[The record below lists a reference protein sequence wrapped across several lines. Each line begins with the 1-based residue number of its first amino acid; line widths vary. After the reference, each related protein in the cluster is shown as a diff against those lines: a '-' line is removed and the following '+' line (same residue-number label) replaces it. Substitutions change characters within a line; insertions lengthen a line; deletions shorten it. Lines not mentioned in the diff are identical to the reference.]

1 MPLRSGTWV
10 GRWIVAYFGGLPG
23 GALALIGTVFL
34 MNASTFMSVPML
46 SVHLQATL
54 GLGPLALGTVLS
66 LALVGPQLWPL
77 ATGPLADRF
86 GHRRFLLGGL
96 VLRAGAFAGLAVAAD
111 PIWLALAALALGLG
125 EASYE
130 SGVYG
135 LLARQPAVHRPRLFL
150 LNNQALNLGVIAGPA
165 LGFLAL
171 GLDPSGPFLASAV
184 AFAGLAAIMATAPW
198 ARRMASAGDAAGEDG
213 PGGDEDADDEAGASG
228 GLVRRVTRT
237 LTDPRF
243 LALSVAMLPWWFL
256 YTQLFVSFPIRF
268 VDLTGDEGSVGLVY
282 LVNGVVGLAVALMAL
297 PLFRRY
303 RETTILPV
311 GLVIA
316 VAALGIGLGA
326 EAAGVFLVFVGLY
339 TVAES
344 LVLPSADTAI
354 ARIARRGSE
363 STYFGLSDL
372 SGALGGA
379 LGHYVG
385 SWLILTQS
393 PRTAWWVFLAVGVAG
408 LAGLLAARRVLDR
421 GRG

>member
-130 SGVYG
+130 SGG
-135 LLARQPAVHRPRLFL
+135 LRT
-150 LNNQALNLGVIAGPA
+150 AGA
-165 LGFLAL
+165 AAG
-171 GLDPSGPFLASAV
+171 GPP
-184 AFAGLAAIMATAPW
+184 TAPLPAQQPGAQSRGDRGPGPGLPG
-198 ARRMASAGDAAGEDG
+198 ARSRPVRAVPGQRRGLCRARGDHGDRPLGAADG
-213 PGGDEDADDEAGASG
+213 VRGRRGRGGRPGGDEDADDEAGASG

-243 LALSVAMLPWWFL
+243 LALS
-256 YTQLFVSFPIRF
+256 SRCC
-268 VDLTGDEGSVGLVY
+268 
-282 LVNGVVGLAVALMAL
+282 
-297 PLFRRY
+297 
-303 RETTILPV
+303 
-311 GLVIA
+311 
-316 VAALGIGLGA
+316 
-326 EAAGVFLVFVGLY
+326 
-339 TVAES
+339 
-344 LVLPSADTAI
+344 
-354 ARIARRGSE
+354 
-363 STYFGLSDL
+363 
-372 SGALGGA
+372 LGGSFIPSCSCRSRSA
-379 LGHYVG
+379 
-385 SWLILTQS
+385 SST
-393 PRTAWWVFLAVGVAG
+393 
-408 LAGLLAARRVLDR
+408 
-421 GRG
+421 

>member
-150 LNNQALNLGVIAGPA
+150 LNN
-165 LGFLAL
+165 
-171 GLDPSGPFLASAV
+171 
-184 AFAGLAAIMATAPW
+184 
-198 ARRMASAGDAAGEDG
+198 
-213 PGGDEDADDEAGASG
+213 
-228 GLVRRVTRT
+228 
-237 LTDPRF
+237 
-243 LALSVAMLPWWFL
+243 
-256 YTQLFVSFPIRF
+256 
-268 VDLTGDEGSVGLVY
+268 
-282 LVNGVVGLAVALMAL
+282 
-297 PLFRRY
+297 
-303 RETTILPV
+303 
-311 GLVIA
+311 
-316 VAALGIGLGA
+316 
-326 EAAGVFLVFVGLY
+326 
-339 TVAES
+339 
-344 LVLPSADTAI
+344 
-354 ARIARRGSE
+354 
-363 STYFGLSDL
+363 
-372 SGALGGA
+372 
-379 LGHYVG
+379 
-385 SWLILTQS
+385 
-393 PRTAWWVFLAVGVAG
+393 
-408 LAGLLAARRVLDR
+408 
-421 GRG
+421 